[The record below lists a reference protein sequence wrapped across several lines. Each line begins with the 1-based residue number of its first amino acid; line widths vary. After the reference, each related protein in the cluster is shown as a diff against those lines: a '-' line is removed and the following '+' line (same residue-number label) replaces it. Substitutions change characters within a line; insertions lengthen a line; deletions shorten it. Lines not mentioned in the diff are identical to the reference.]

1 MRKRNQTLR
10 KKAFKRDN
18 FTCRKC
24 GLEDKECEFLEAHHI
39 IPLYAGGLDNLDNL
53 ITLCSDCH
61 RYAPDK
67 KEEFNEYLKEEC
79 EGTMTALIKVFKQ
92 VRNEY
97 PELFKKFEEKE
108 KLK

>member
-1 MRKRNQTLR
+1 MRRRNQTLR

-24 GLEDKECEFLEAHHI
+24 GLKDKECEFLEAHHMI
-39 IPLYAGGLDNLDNL
+39 QLYADGLDNLDNL

-67 KEEFNEYLKEEC
+67 KEEFEEYMKEEC
-79 EGTMTALIKVFKQ
+79 EGTMTTLIKVFKQ

-97 PELFKKFEEKE
+97 PELFKEIEK
-108 KLK
+108 KKN

>member
-24 GLEDKECEFLEAHHI
+24 GVEDKECRILEAHHI
-39 IPLYAGGLDNLDNL
+39 IPVYSGGPDDLDNL

-67 KEEFNEYLKEEC
+67 KEEFEEYMKEEC
-79 EGTMTALIKVFKQ
+79 EGTMTTLIKSWKKVI
-92 VRNEY
+92 NEH
-97 PELFKKFEEKE
+97 PEFLQK